1 MKRLLSG
8 LLTLALLLTLVTLPA
23 AAEDRPTLTIA
34 VKEDLAVSDWKD
46 NYMTK
51 YIEDKLNVNLEFVV
65 LPSKEIGT
73 KLNLMAMD
81 GGKDLPDIL
90 FYAANDTEIMNWAE
104 MGVIVP
110 LTKYYDDEKLSANI
124 REAWT
129 RIGVDY
135 RGQITS
141 PDGEIYTIPSFNQ
154 SYGNEQPAKIFLY
167 KPFLDALNL
176 QVPTTTDELYEVLK
190 AVVNG
195 DPNGNGKK
203 DEIGIAGSQLG
214 NSIVTTSSGWFEALM
229 NAFVYAG
236 DSNYLVVNDGK
247 ISAAYTS
254 DAWKEGLAY
263 IAKLYQEGLIEDEA
277 LTQDEASFR
286 AILNSEEPVVF
297 MRMWLTA
304 VGALDGASD
313 RKLDYVGIMPIKG
326 PEGVQYASY
335 RPSVASARMLVTK
348 NCKNPELAFQLG
360 DLMSSEYL
368 SIVTRWGQ
376 EGIDWDYISNMSNP
390 SDYDGMYEAVG
401 FEKYIVCYDDAA
413 FWSAGTP
420 QNRAYRQQGPYV
432 RQYAIANGQ
441 AKKKGTLSED
451 VLRLAQLQYDL
462 QNGGYN
468 PTEVIP
474 KLIYNSEESDQI
486 SEISTNLL
494 TYVHEYCAAVIDG
507 QMVLDDSWEDFKQE
521 IQMIGLDTYLDVT
534 QKVYDRMYK

>member
-1 MKRLLSG
+1 
-8 LLTLALLLTLVTLPA
+8 
-23 AAEDRPTLTIA
+23 
-34 VKEDLAVSDWKD
+34 
-46 NYMTK
+46 
-51 YIEDKLNVNLEFVV
+51 
-65 LPSKEIGT
+65 
-73 KLNLMAMD
+73 
-81 GGKDLPDIL
+81 
-90 FYAANDTEIMNWAE
+90 
-104 MGVIVP
+104 
-110 LTKYYDDEKLSANI
+110 
-124 REAWT
+124 
-129 RIGVDY
+129 
-135 RGQITS
+135 
-141 PDGEIYTIPSFNQ
+141 
-154 SYGNEQPAKIFLY
+154 
-167 KPFLDALNL
+167 
-176 QVPTTTDELYEVLK
+176 
-190 AVVNG
+190 
-195 DPNGNGKK
+195 
-203 DEIGIAGSQLG
+203 
-214 NSIVTTSSGWFEALM
+214 
-229 NAFVYAG
+229 
-236 DSNYLVVNDGK
+236 
-247 ISAAYTS
+247 
-254 DAWKEGLAY
+254 
-263 IAKLYQEGLIEDEA
+263 
-277 LTQDEASFR
+277 
-286 AILNSEEPVVF
+286 
-297 MRMWLTA
+297 
-304 VGALDGASD
+304 
-313 RKLDYVGIMPIKG
+313 
-326 PEGVQYASY
+326 
-335 RPSVASARMLVTK
+335 MLVTK